1 MPTRDISIEVGP
13 RTLRVS
19 VKVADDDEQRAAGF
33 QCATRADVEGTKI
46 LFDFGAEITTAFHM
60 QNVAAPLDIAFA
72 KGDGR
77 IFSVQR
83 MVPNQT
89 ALHQPM
95 GPFRY
100 ALETRAGFFEQ
111 QGIRAG
117 EARLALAGRRSS
129 LRGQKW
135 SPPSAA
141 RAPPPSAPGRQYG
154 GIAARLACSQRRAS
168 AGPLIVSAARE
179 RTSERRPSP
188 RALR

>member
-1 MPTRDISIEVGP
+1 MIRFVTMRRILVALACVAVVAWPPADAAECSRWRAAFLRMPTRDISIEVGP
-13 RTLRVS
+13 RTLRLS

-33 QCATRADVEGTKI
+33 QCATGADVERTKI

-83 MVPNQT
+83 MVPSPT
-89 ALHQPM
+89 ALYQPM
-95 GPFRY
+95 GAFRY

-117 EARLALAGRRSS
+117 QAHLLSGR
-129 LRGQKW
+129 
-135 SPPSAA
+135 
-141 RAPPPSAPGRQYG
+141 
-154 GIAARLACSQRRAS
+154 
-168 AGPLIVSAARE
+168 
-179 RTSERRPSP
+179 
-188 RALR
+188 

>member
-1 MPTRDISIEVGP
+1 MTMRHILVALAFVAVVTWTPADAAECSRWRAAFLRMPTRDVSIEVGS

-33 QCATRADVEGTKI
+33 QCATRADINRIKI

-72 KGDGR
+72 KSDGR

-83 MVPNQT
+83 MSPSRT
-89 ALHQPM
+89 ALYQPM
-95 GPFRY
+95 GAFRY

-117 EARLALAGRRSS
+117 EARLA
-129 LRGQKW
+129 
-135 SPPSAA
+135 
-141 RAPPPSAPGRQYG
+141 PGR
-154 GIAARLACSQRRAS
+154 
-168 AGPLIVSAARE
+168 
-179 RTSERRPSP
+179 
-188 RALR
+188 